1 MARVVFLDGRGFSV
15 ALTVSTSMCLVV
27 MVAKMVGSMLPII
40 AKRVGI
46 DPALM
51 AGPLVSSLTDM
62 ISLAIYFQMA
72 TMILNL

>member
-1 MARVVFLDGRGFSV
+1 
-15 ALTVSTSMCLVV
+15 
-27 MVAKMVGSMLPII
+27 MVGSMLPII
-40 AKRVGI
+40 AKKIGI

-62 ISLAIYFQMA
+62 ISLAIYFQMV